1 MNAER
6 TKGVI
11 RERLLNPR
19 IAQVEEPFLNGVANL
34 SYLYLHP
41 DVATLLAVVSSGVAF
56 YAYTQAHSNPLF
68 YLVAC
73 LGIGSHYL
81 FDGIDGKIAK
91 KRGLNRRF
99 GWHIDKSAD
108 FVASFLFICGFFWAV
123 TESLPV
129 TALHLSMFVGFYFWL
144 MRYSSRKNLDVTVGG
159 TESRLA
165 LVGLNIFFFAMAG
178 GLTYG
183 LSVSA
188 LFF

>member
-91 KRGLNRRF
+91 KRGLNRWF

-108 FVASFLFICGFFWAV
+108 FVAGFLFISGFFWAV
-123 TESLPV
+123 TASFPV
-129 TALHLSMFVGFYFWL
+129 TVLHLSIFVGFYVWL
-144 MRYSSRKNLDVTVGG
+144 MRFSSRKNLDVTLGG
-159 TESRLA
+159 TESRMI
-165 LVGLNIFFFAMAG
+165 LVGLTLGWFGIILLG
-178 GLTYG
+178 I
-183 LSVSA
+183 
-188 LFF
+188 